1 VVIQNKSGLSCF
13 RFLVE
18 ACRPVLQCIHACDTS
33 YELGELFLSRCEPER
48 QRRLSLANVRAFFS
62 SVIFQ
67 RMLGIARPGYWK
79 FVLTA
84 ATR

>member
-1 VVIQNKSGLSCF
+1 MVIQNKSGLPCF

-33 YELGELFLSRCEPER
+33 YELGELFLSRCEPEH
-48 QRRLSLANVRAFFS
+48 QGRLSLANVRAFFS
-62 SVIFQ
+62 SVIFPG
-67 RMLGIARPGYWK
+67 MLGIARPSYWK
-79 FVLTA
+79 FVRTA